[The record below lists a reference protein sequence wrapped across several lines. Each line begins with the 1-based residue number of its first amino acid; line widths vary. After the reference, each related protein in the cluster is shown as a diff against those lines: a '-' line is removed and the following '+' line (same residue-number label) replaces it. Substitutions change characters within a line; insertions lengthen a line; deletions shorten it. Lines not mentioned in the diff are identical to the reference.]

1 MSSLSFGLAPRMKPI
16 DRKRTSVVAALDI
29 GTSKIACLIGRL
41 KPLDDETL
49 LRGRS
54 HTIELIGF
62 GQTRARG
69 MKAGAIVDMNKA
81 EEAIRLAVATAEQ
94 SAKVEIGSV
103 VLSISGGRL
112 GSDSFAASA
121 RLLGPSVEEND
132 ISRVLDAASLHSVRD
147 GRGVLHSLPV
157 SFALDQV
164 RGIREPRGMLGD
176 VLSADLHVVTADL
189 PALKNLVLCVERCHL
204 SVDGLIA
211 APYAAGLAVLAADE
225 MEIGSTLIDFGMG
238 TTTAAVFAQGECVHV
253 DGIALGGSH
262 VTMDLA
268 RGLSTRIAEAE
279 RLKTLHAS
287 ALVGASDES
296 ELVTV
301 PAVDGGEHD
310 APNAVSRAQI
320 VRMVRPRIDE
330 ILEMIRDRLKAAN
343 MLAAASRR
351 IVLTGGASQLTGLAE
366 VAARLFNTTARI
378 GHPLGMTN
386 FSETAKGPA
395 FAVSAGL
402 LAYPQYAGR
411 EHYEPRRRHK
421 GAETNYLTRV
431 GEWIRQSF

>member
-1 MSSLSFGLAPRMKPI
+1 MSQLSYGLAPRMKPI

-41 KPLDDETL
+41 KPLGEETA

-54 HTIELIGF
+54 HTVELIGF

-69 MKAGAIVDMNKA
+69 VKAGAVVDMNKT
-81 EEAIRLAVATAEQ
+81 EEAIRIAVDAAER
-94 SAKVEIGSV
+94 SAKMEIGSV
-103 VLSISGGRL
+103 VLAISGGRL
-112 GSDSFAASA
+112 GSESFAASA

-147 GRGVLHSLPV
+147 GRGVMHSLPV

-164 RGIREPRGMLGD
+164 SGIRDPRGMLGE
-176 VLSADLHVVTADL
+176 VLSADLHVITADL
-189 PALKNLVLCVERCHL
+189 PALRNLVLCVERCHL
-204 SVDGLIA
+204 AVDGLIA

-225 MEIGSTLIDFGMG
+225 MEIGSTILDFGMG
-238 TTTAAVFAQGECVHV
+238 TTTAAIFAHGECVHV
-253 DGIALGGSH
+253 DGIALGGQH
-262 VTMDLA
+262 ITMDLA
-268 RGLSTRIAEAE
+268 RGLSTRIEEAE
-279 RLKTLHAS
+279 RLKTLQAS
-287 ALVGASDES
+287 VLIGATDES

-301 PAVDGGEHD
+301 PAIDGNEHD

-320 VRMVRPRIDE
+320 VRMVKPRVEE
-330 ILEMIRDRLKAAN
+330 ILEILRDRLRAAN

-351 IVLTGGASQLTGLAE
+351 LVLTGGAAQLTGLSE
-366 VAARLFNTTARI
+366 MAARFFNTTARI
-378 GHPLGMTN
+378 GRPLGMTN

-411 EHYEPRRRHK
+411 EHFEPRRRHK
-421 GAETNYLTRV
+421 GVEASYLTRV

>member
-1 MSSLSFGLAPRMKPI
+1 MSQLSYGLAPRMRPI
-16 DRKRTSVVAALDI
+16 DKKRTSVVAALDI

-41 KPLDDETL
+41 RPLGEDTT

-54 HTIELIGF
+54 HTVDLIGF

-69 MKAGAIVDMNKA
+69 IKAGAIADMNKT
-81 EEAIRLAVATAEQ
+81 EEAIRLAVDAAER

-112 GSDSFAASA
+112 GSESFAASA
-121 RLLGPSVEEND
+121 RLLGPSVDDND
-132 ISRVLDAASLHSVRD
+132 VSRVLDAASLHSVRD
-147 GRGVLHSLPV
+147 GRGVMHSLPV

-164 RGIREPRGMLGD
+164 SGIREPRGMLGE
-176 VLSADLHVVTADL
+176 VLSADLHVITADL

-204 SVDGLIA
+204 AVDGLIA

-225 MEIGSTLIDFGMG
+225 MEIGSTILDFGMG
-238 TTTAAVFAQGECVHV
+238 TTTAAIFAHGECVHV
-253 DGIALGGSH
+253 DGIALGGQH
-262 VTMDLA
+262 ITMDLA
-268 RGLSTRIAEAE
+268 RGLSTRVEEAE
-279 RLKTLHAS
+279 RLKTLQAS
-287 ALVGASDES
+287 VLIGATDES

-301 PAVDGGEHD
+301 PTIDTDDV
-310 APNAVSRAQI
+310 PNAVTRAQI
-320 VRMVRPRIDE
+320 VRMVKPRVEE
-330 ILEMIRDRLKAAN
+330 IFEMIRDRLKAAN

-351 IVLTGGASQLTGLAE
+351 LVLTGGASQLTGLAE
-366 VAARLFNTTARI
+366 MAARLFNTTARI
-378 GHPLGMTN
+378 GRPLGMTN

-395 FAVSAGL
+395 FAVAAGL

-421 GAETNYLTRV
+421 GAEASYLARV

>member
-1 MSSLSFGLAPRMKPI
+1 MSLLSYGLAPRMKPI
-16 DRKRTSVVAALDI
+16 DRKRTAVIAALDI

-41 KPLDDETL
+41 KPLAEDSV

-69 MKAGAIVDMNKA
+69 MKAGTVVDMNKA
-81 EEAIRLAVATAEQ
+81 EEAIRLAVAAAEQ

-103 VLSISGGRL
+103 VLAISGGRI
-112 GSDSFAASA
+112 GSESFAASA
-121 RLLGPSVEEND
+121 RLLGPSVEDND

-147 GRGVLHSLPV
+147 GRGVLHSLPT

-176 VLSADLHVVTADL
+176 VLSADLHVITADL

-211 APYAAGLAVLAADE
+211 APYASALAVLAADE

-253 DGIALGGSH
+253 DGIALGGSQ

-268 RGLSTRIAEAE
+268 RGLSTRVQEAE

-287 ALVGASDES
+287 ALVGTTDDTDI
-296 ELVTV
+296 VTV
-301 PAVDGGEHD
+301 PAIDGGEHD
-310 APNAVSRAQI
+310 APNAVTRAQI

-330 ILEMIRDRLKAAN
+330 ILEMIRDRLRSAN
-343 MLAAASRR
+343 MLAASRR
-351 IVLTGGASQLTGLAE
+351 IVLTGGASQLTGLTE
-366 VAARLFNTTARI
+366 VVARLFNTTVRV
-378 GHPLGMTN
+378 GRPLGMTN

-395 FAVSAGL
+395 FTVAAGL

-421 GAETNYLTRV
+421 GSETNYLTRV
-431 GEWIRQSF
+431 GEWIRQAF